1 MTKGHAHQH
10 EHKQGKKPRFGGL
23 AVQLLGLLVGLA
35 LLAWCVTIALRPE
48 NRQQLDRLGDASAAQ
63 IVGMLLLS
71 VLSLLCNGIV
81 FWGVIRPVRVALRD
95 EATQAGRPLPLGF
108 WHVQSVNAVATCLAY
123 IPFKL
128 SVVFRFFVHRVHD
141 HVPIGTIASWMA
153 AAAAALATVC
163 GPVLLAGVVLGERA
177 KGMTLIGASIAGVLV
192 LAITGWAIARYFA
205 GHDGLVRIRK
215 WIAATRIG
223 LLRRIADSKV
233 FADIHAGFAMVG
245 DSRGWA
251 TGLAGRIGDVAAQS
265 VRFWLA
271 GQILG
276 VEIDPGVAVLLGVTY
291 FALGAA
297 SPSGALG
304 IREGGAT
311 GLAALLHLDQSQSYA
326 AITLLVTAADSIP
339 TLLAAGGGL
348 AAVVRKNRARS
359 QSPAE

>member
-1 MTKGHAHQH
+1 VTKRHAHQH
-10 EHKQGKKPRFGGL
+10 DHHRGKTPRFRGL
-23 AVQLLGLLVGLA
+23 AIQLLGLMVGLG
-35 LLAWCVTIALRPE
+35 LLAWCVNVAFRPE
-48 NRQQLDRLGDASAAQ
+48 NRQQLDRLGDASAMQ
-63 IVGMLLLS
+63 VSCMLLLS

-81 FWGVIRPVRVALRD
+81 FWGVIRPVRVQLRNEAL
-95 EATQAGRPLPLGF
+95 QAQRPPLGF
-108 WHVQSVNAVATCLAY
+108 WHVQCVNAVATCLAY

-163 GPVLLAGVVLGERA
+163 GPVLIAGVVLGDRA
-177 KGMTLIGASIAGVLV
+177 KGMTLIGASLAGILV
-192 LAITGWAIARYFA
+192 LAVTGWAVARYFA
-205 GHDGLVRIRK
+205 GHDGLVRIRR
-215 WIAATRIG
+215 WIASTRIG
-223 LLRRIADSKV
+223 ILRQVADSKV

-245 DSRGWA
+245 DPRGWA
-251 TGLAGRIGDVAAQS
+251 TGLAGRVGDVAAQS

-326 AITLLVTAADSIP
+326 AITLLVTAADSVP

-348 AAVVRKNRARS
+348 AAVLRKNRART
-359 QSPAE
+359 QPQAE